1 MCVGVSLRLCAGC
14 AKLACHPEPKGACP
28 EERHA
33 TKGGIA
39 IVPVEFSV
47 TSVCLRRSGIQNGG
61 VIRMSGMSSM
71 LFIAL
76 YRDGLTHY
84 EPK

>member
-1 MCVGVSLRLCAGC
+1 MLIESSLGRLY
-14 AKLACHPEPKGACP
+14 
-28 EERHA
+28 
-33 TKGGIA
+33 GGD
-39 IVPVEFSV
+39 P
-47 TSVCLRRSGIQNGG
+47 GIQNGG
-61 VIRMSGMSSM
+61 VVRMSGMSSM

>member
-1 MCVGVSLRLCAGC
+1 MCGLSLRLCAGC

-61 VIRMSGMSSM
+61 VIRMSGMSNM
-71 LFIAL
+71 LRIAL
-76 YRDGLTHY
+76 YREAFSHN